1 VKGKGVG
8 VFGKTFAILFCFFVV
23 LESSE
28 FGFSAQSGGPTKITV
43 GYGGE
48 LGYQAPIWVAHELK
62 LFAKHGMNSE
72 LVRIAGGARST
83 AALLANALQLSQ
95 SAGVAPVQA
104 NLAGGDLVIIATST
118 NRPTVSIV
126 GQPKTVKKPQDLV
139 GKTVGLVGPGEMN
152 TFFFLNA
159 LERWGIDPKSVTVL
173 AIPGTQPRLAAVVA
187 GTIDATVLAP
197 PFSFEAEKYNLTP
210 LADFATGSDPFPQSG
225 LVVRKELLRT
235 NRDLVKRMLMA
246 YVEAIYVLKT
256 DIDRSLPIMK
266 KYMRITDEA
275 IAKRSYEY
283 YSKLFSFP
291 PLTDEKGI
299 GVVLN
304 FLATQPGGAGAKS
317 AKAEEFF
324 DNSLLQELRKEGF
337 FARLQGGKGL

>member
-1 VKGKGVG
+1 
-8 VFGKTFAILFCFFVV
+8 VFGKIIALLSV
-23 LESSE
+23 
-28 FGFSAQSGGPTKITV
+28 FSMLAQPRSLIAAQSGPTKITA

-62 LFAKHGMNSE
+62 LIVKYGMTAE
-72 LVRIAGGARST
+72 LVPIAGGARST
-83 AALLANALQLSQ
+83 AALLTNALQVSQ
-95 SAGVAPVQA
+95 SAVVAPVQA

-126 GQPKTVKKPQDLV
+126 GQPKTVKKPQDLL

-152 TFFFLNA
+152 AFFLNA
-159 LERWGIDPKSVTVL
+159 LERWGIDPKSVTVP

-197 PFSFEAEKYNLTP
+197 PFSFEAERYN
-210 LADFATGSDPFPQSG
+210 
-225 LVVRKELLRT
+225 
-235 NRDLVKRMLMA
+235 
-246 YVEAIYVLKT
+246 
-256 DIDRSLPIMK
+256 
-266 KYMRITDEA
+266 
-275 IAKRSYEY
+275 
-283 YSKLFSFP
+283 
-291 PLTDEKGI
+291 
-299 GVVLN
+299 
-304 FLATQPGGAGAKS
+304 LATQPGGTGAKN

>member
-1 VKGKGVG
+1 MRNKLSTLRIAR
-8 VFGKTFAILFCFFVV
+8 FTAALFFLCCAWLRQDVV
-23 LESSE
+23 LA
-28 FGFSAQSGGPTKITV
+28 GQSGTPTKITA

-48 LGYQAPIWVAHELK
+48 LGYQAPLWIAHELK
-62 LFAKHGMNSE
+62 FFAKQGMTSE

-152 TFFFLNA
+152 TFFFLSA

-210 LADFATGSDPFPQSG
+210 LADFATGSDSFPQSG
-225 LVVRKELLRT
+225 LVVRKELLRA
-235 NRDLVKRMLMA
+235 NRDLVKRMLTA
-246 YVEAIYVLKT
+246 YVEAIHVLKS
-256 DIDRSLPIMK
+256 DAEKSLPIMK
-266 KYMRITDEA
+266 KYMRITDDG

-283 YSKLFSFP
+283 YSKLFSMP
-291 PLTDEKGI
+291 PLTDEKGV
-299 GVVLN
+299 GVVLK
-304 FLATQPGGAGAKS
+304 FLATQGVANAKN
-317 AKAEEFF
+317 AKPDEFF
-324 DNSLLQELRKEGF
+324 DNSLLVELQREGV
-337 FARLQGGKGL
+337 FARLK

>member
-28 FGFSAQSGGPTKITV
+28 FAFSAQSGGPTKITV

-159 LERWGIDPKSVTVL
+159 LERWGIDPKSVTVM

>member
-1 VKGKGVG
+1 MLGKFLITL
-8 VFGKTFAILFCFFVV
+8 FGLFFVLASNAV
-23 LESSE
+23 S
-28 FGFSAQSGGPTKITV
+28 FSAQVSGVTKITA

-48 LGYQAPIWVAHELK
+48 LGYQAPIWLAHDLK
-62 LFAKHGMNSE
+62 LFAKHGMTSE

-83 AALLANALQLSQ
+83 AALLANALQVSQ

-225 LVVRKELLRT
+225 LVVRKELLRS

-246 YVEAIYVLKT
+246 YVEAIQILKS
-256 DIDRSLPIMK
+256 DAERSLPIMK
-266 KYMRITDEA
+266 KYMRITDEV

-283 YSKLFSFP
+283 YSKLFSLP
-291 PLTDEKGI
+291 PLTDEKAI
-299 GVVLN
+299 GVVLK
-304 FLATQPGGAGAKS
+304 FLATQPGGTGAKS

-324 DNSLLQELRKEGF
+324 DNSLLQELSKEGF
-337 FARLQGGKGL
+337 FARLQAGKGS

>member
-1 VKGKGVG
+1 MNATKSTLRTFRGVA
-8 VFGKTFAILFCFFVV
+8 VLLSLCAALLPPNVLFAGQAGL
-23 LESSE
+23 
-28 FGFSAQSGGPTKITV
+28 PTKITA

-48 LGYQAPIWVAHELK
+48 LGYQAPLWIAHELK
-62 LFAKHGMNSE
+62 FFAKHGMTSE

-152 TFFFLNA
+152 TFFFLSA

-210 LADFATGSDPFPQSG
+210 LADFATGSDAFPQSG
-225 LVVRKELLRT
+225 LVVRKDLLRS
-235 NRDLVKRMLMA
+235 NRDLVKRMLTA
-246 YVEAIYVLKT
+246 YVEAIHILKT
-256 DIDRSLPIMK
+256 DSEKSLPIMK
-266 KYMRITDEA
+266 KYMRITDDV

-283 YSKLFSFP
+283 YSKLFSMP
-291 PLTDEKGI
+291 PVTDEKGVA
-299 GVVLN
+299 VVLK
-304 FLATQPGGAGAKS
+304 FLATQGMANAKN
-317 AKAEEFF
+317 AKPEEFF
-324 DNSLLQELRKEGF
+324 DNSLLQELRTEGL
-337 FARLQGGKGL
+337 FARLQAGKAF

>member
-1 VKGKGVG
+1 VKGKGLG
-8 VFGKTFAILFCFFVV
+8 VYGKFIAKLFAVFVV
-23 LESSE
+23 LAVHVAA
-28 FGFSAQSGGPTKITV
+28 FGAQVSGPTKITV

-62 LFAKHGMNSE
+62 LFAKHGMTTE

-104 NLAGGDLVIIATST
+104 NLAGGDLTIIATST

-152 TFFFLNA
+152 TYFFLNA

-173 AIPGTQPRLAAVVA
+173 SIPGTQPRLAAVVA

-210 LADFATGSDPFPQSG
+210 LADFATGSDAFPQSG
-225 LVVRKELLRT
+225 LVVRKELLRS

-246 YVEAIYVLKT
+246 YVEAIHLLKT
-256 DIDRSLPIMK
+256 DAEKTLPIMK
-266 KYMRITDEA
+266 KYMRITDDT
-275 IAKRSYEY
+275 IAKRSYDY
-283 YSKLFSFP
+283 YSKLFTFP

-299 GVVLN
+299 GVVLK
-304 FLATQPGGAGAKS
+304 FLATQPGGASAKN

-324 DNSLLQELRKEGF
+324 DNSLLAELQREGF
-337 FARLQGGKGL
+337 SARLK

>member
-1 VKGKGVG
+1 MITKASG
-8 VFGKTFAILFCFFVV
+8 VFKLCLAAGFVCLLLAMQLAASFA
-23 LESSE
+23 
-28 FGFSAQSGGPTKITV
+28 GQSGAPVKITI

-48 LGYQAPIWVAHELK
+48 LGYQAPIWIAHEMK
-62 LFAKHGMNSE
+62 FFGKYGMTSE

-104 NLAGGDLVIIATST
+104 NLAGADLVIIATST

-159 LERWGIDPKSVTVL
+159 LERWGIDAKQVTVL

-197 PFSFEAEKYNLTP
+197 PFSFEAERYHLTA
-210 LADFATGSDPFPQSG
+210 LADFATGADAFPQSG
-225 LVVRKELLRT
+225 LVVRKELLRA

-246 YVEAIYVLKT
+246 YVEAIHVLKT
-256 DIDRSLPIMK
+256 DGERSLPIMK
-266 KYMRITDEA
+266 KYMRIADDG
-275 IAKRSYEY
+275 IARRSFEY
-283 YSKLFSFP
+283 YSKLFSQP
-291 PLTDEKGI
+291 PLTEEKG
-299 GVVLN
+299 VAAVLK
-304 FLATQPGGAGAKS
+304 FLATQPGGAS
-317 AKAEEFF
+317 AKTARAEEFY
-324 DNSLLQELRKEGF
+324 DNSLLLELQREGF
-337 FARLQGGKGL
+337 FARLK

>member
-1 VKGKGVG
+1 MLRIGR
-8 VFGKTFAILFCFFVV
+8 VFATFFVFCFALLQQNV
-23 LESSE
+23 L
-28 FGFSAQSGGPTKITV
+28 FAGQSATLTKITA

-48 LGYQAPIWVAHELK
+48 LGYQAPIWIAHELK
-62 LFAKHGMNSE
+62 FFAKHGMTSE

-197 PFSFEAEKYNLTP
+197 PFSFEAERYNLTP
-210 LADFATGSDPFPQSG
+210 LADFATGSDAFPQSG
-225 LVVRKELLRT
+225 LVVRKELLRS

-246 YVEAIYVLKT
+246 YVEAIHILKT
-256 DIDRSLPIMK
+256 DVEKSLPIMK
-266 KYMRITDEA
+266 KYMRITDEV

-299 GVVLN
+299 GVVLK
-304 FLATQPGGAGAKS
+304 FLATQPGGGGAKN

-324 DNSLLQELRKEGF
+324 DNSLLLELQREGF
-337 FARLQGGKGL
+337 FARLK

>member
-1 VKGKGVG
+1 MEKGKDLRLLKSLVS
-8 VFGKTFAILFCFFVV
+8 LFVV
-23 LESSE
+23 ISTFLASLSLA
-28 FGFSAQSGGPTKITV
+28 AQSGAPVKITV

-48 LGYQAPIWVAHELK
+48 LGYQAPIWIAHELK
-62 LFAKHGMNSE
+62 FFAKYGMTSE

-104 NLAGGDLVIIATST
+104 NLAGADLVIIATST

-197 PFSFEAEKYNLTP
+197 PFSFEAERYHLTP
-210 LADFATGSDPFPQSG
+210 LADFATGSDAFPQSG
-225 LVVRKELLRT
+225 LVVRKELLRA
-235 NRDLVKRMLMA
+235 NRDLVKRMLMT
-246 YVEAIYVLKT
+246 YVEAIHVLKT
-256 DIDRSLPIMK
+256 DGEKSLPIMK
-266 KYMRITDEA
+266 RYMRITDDG
-275 IAKRSYEY
+275 IAKRSFEY
-283 YSKLFSFP
+283 YSKLFSLP
-291 PLTDEKGI
+291 PLTDDKGV
-299 GVVLN
+299 GAVLK
-304 FLATQPGGAGAKS
+304 FLAIQPGSASAKN
-317 AKAEEFF
+317 AKAEEFY
-324 DNSLLQELRKEGF
+324 DNGVLLELQREGF
-337 FARLQGGKGL
+337 FARLK

>member
-1 VKGKGVG
+1 MKGKGLG
-8 VFGKTFAILFCFFVV
+8 VFGKLIATLFGLFIALHGVA
-23 LESSE
+23 
-28 FGFSAQSGGPTKITV
+28 FSAQVKITA

-187 GTIDATVLAP
+187 GSIDATVLAP
-197 PFSFEAEKYNLTP
+197 PFSFEAEKYNLTQ
-210 LADFATGSDPFPQSG
+210 LADFAD
-225 LVVRKELLRT
+225 
-235 NRDLVKRMLMA
+235 N
-246 YVEAIYVLKT
+246 VLK
-256 DIDRSLPIMK
+256 
-266 KYMRITDEA
+266 
-275 IAKRSYEY
+275 
-283 YSKLFSFP
+283 
-291 PLTDEKGI
+291 
-299 GVVLN
+299 
-304 FLATQPGGAGAKS
+304 
-317 AKAEEFF
+317 
-324 DNSLLQELRKEGF
+324 
-337 FARLQGGKGL
+337 

>member
-1 VKGKGVG
+1 M
-8 VFGKTFAILFCFFVV
+8 FGKVFAIFFSLLVV
-23 LESSE
+23 LVPH
-28 FGFSAQSGGPTKITV
+28 GIAFSAQVKITA

-62 LFAKHGMNSE
+62 LFAKHGMTSE

-159 LERWGIDPKSVTVL
+159 IERWGIDPKSVTVL

-187 GTIDATVLAP
+187 GSIDATVLAP
-197 PFSFEAEKYNLTP
+197 PFSFEAEKYNLTQ
-210 LADFATGSDPFPQSG
+210 LADFATGTDAFPQSG
-225 LVVRKELLRT
+225 LVVRKELLRS

-246 YVEAIYVLKT
+246 YVEAIHILKT
-256 DIDRSLPIMK
+256 DVERSLPIMK
-266 KYMRITDEA
+266 KYMRITDEV

-283 YSKLFSFP
+283 YAKLFSFP

-299 GVVLN
+299 GVVLK
-304 FLATQPGGAGAKS
+304 FLATQPGGANAKS

-324 DNSLLQELRKEGF
+324 DNSLLAELQREGF
-337 FARLQGGKGL
+337 FVRIAAGKGL

>member
-1 VKGKGVG
+1 MRERIIFPRGRS
-8 VFGKTFAILFCFFVV
+8 FAILFGLLFVLARHSAV
-23 LESSE
+23 N
-28 FGFSAQSGGPTKITV
+28 GAQSAPLTKITA

-48 LGYQAPIWVAHELK
+48 LGYQAPLWIAHELK
-62 LFAKHGMNSE
+62 FFAKQGMTSE

-104 NLAGGDLVIIATST
+104 TLAGGDLVIIATST

-152 TFFFLNA
+152 TFFFLSA

-197 PFSFEAEKYNLTP
+197 PFSFEAEKYNLTS
-210 LADFATGSDPFPQSG
+210 LADFATGSDSFPQSG

-235 NRDLVKRMLMA
+235 DRDLVKRMLTA
-246 YVEAIYVLKT
+246 YVEAIHVLKT
-256 DIDRSLPIMK
+256 DPEKSLPIMK
-266 KYMRITDEA
+266 KYMRITDDG

-283 YSKLFSFP
+283 YSKLFSMP
-291 PLTDEKGI
+291 PVTDEKGV
-299 GVVLN
+299 GAVLK
-304 FLATQPGGAGAKS
+304 FLASQGVPNAKN
-317 AKAEEFF
+317 AKADEFF
-324 DNSLLQELRKEGF
+324 DNRLLAELQREGV
-337 FARLQGGKGL
+337 FARFK